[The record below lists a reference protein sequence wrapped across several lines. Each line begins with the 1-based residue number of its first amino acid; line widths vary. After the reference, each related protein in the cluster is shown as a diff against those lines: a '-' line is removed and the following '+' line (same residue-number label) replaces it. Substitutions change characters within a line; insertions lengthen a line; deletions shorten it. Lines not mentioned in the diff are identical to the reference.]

1 MNRLCLYTSDPEIRL
16 MQITDLH
23 LALQYGLKRVFLR
36 RLARLV
42 REENPD
48 LLVNTGDLFCKRTVA
63 PIRQVIR
70 LFQRTVGKL
79 GPWTFAWGN
88 HDLELLRGSRHS
100 ARFDLVEK
108 EFRSLSTCLYASAH
122 LPRPGC
128 TGSDAFTGSNFLI
141 EIRNRDGETGSRPLW
156 HIFILNSGKNQHLM
170 PPVFQWMDREIR
182 AAGGTV
188 PAICFFHRPVRETAR
203 AAMPGMTDGYCR
215 EKVSCGGEN
224 GLVHHSLKAL
234 GTVKACFYGHDHV
247 NHFLFQKEGITYVY
261 RRKTFPFSYGAASL
275 PWLSRRRKRC
285 PRDIA
290 WGYLRIILEASVTEG
305 PEGAAIRIESVM
317 DDGAVEFSW
326 TLPRIPGA
334 EKRAVPGNDSKK
346 PFPSEVSCFF
356 R

>member
-1 MNRLCLYTSDPEIRL
+1 MNRLCLYTPEPEIRL

-42 REENPD
+42 REEKPD

-63 PIRQVIR
+63 PVRQVIR

-88 HDLELLRGSRHS
+88 HDLELLRGGGHS
-100 ARFDLVEK
+100 SRFDLVEK
-108 EFRSLSTCLYASAH
+108 EFRSISTCLYASAH

-128 TGSDAFTGSNFLI
+128 TGSDAFTGGNFLI
-141 EIRNRDGETGSRPLW
+141 EIRKRDGEPGDKPLW

-182 AAGGTV
+182 ATGRTV
-188 PAICFFHRPVRETAR
+188 PAICFFHRPIRETAR
-203 AAMPGMTDGYCR
+203 AAVREIQDGYCR
-215 EKVSCGGEN
+215 EKASCGGEN

-234 GTVKACFYGHDHV
+234 GTIKACFYGHDHV
-247 NHFLFQKEGITYVY
+247 NHFLFQKEGIAYVY
-261 RRKTFPFSYGAASL
+261 GRKTLPFSYGAASL
-275 PWLSRRRKRC
+275 PWLARRRKRC

-290 WGYLRIILEASVTEG
+290 WGYLRVILQAASEEEPSG
-305 PEGAAIRIESVM
+305 EAIRIESVM
-317 DDGAVEFSW
+317 EDGTVDFSW
-326 TLPRIPGA
+326 TVPHTPENR
-334 EKRAVPGNDSKK
+334 EKDFSGKLFKETV
-346 PFPSEVSCFF
+346 CF
-356 R
+356 